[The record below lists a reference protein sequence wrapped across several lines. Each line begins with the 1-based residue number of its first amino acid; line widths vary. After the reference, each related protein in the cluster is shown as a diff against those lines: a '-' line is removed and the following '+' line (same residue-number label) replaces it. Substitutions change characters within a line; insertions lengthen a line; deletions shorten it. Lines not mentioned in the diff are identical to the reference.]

1 MSSPALDKHG
11 YTIETCKSLC
21 VTTVANQ
28 SIILHEQIAS
38 TPAQAAARAG
48 PFSRRP
54 KPFPANPQ
62 LIHAKSAV

>member
-38 TPAQAAARAG
+38 KQLLG
-48 PFSRRP
+48 WDRP
-54 KPFPANPQ
+54 LFTATQNGFFFAWQ
-62 LIHAKSAV
+62 ILN